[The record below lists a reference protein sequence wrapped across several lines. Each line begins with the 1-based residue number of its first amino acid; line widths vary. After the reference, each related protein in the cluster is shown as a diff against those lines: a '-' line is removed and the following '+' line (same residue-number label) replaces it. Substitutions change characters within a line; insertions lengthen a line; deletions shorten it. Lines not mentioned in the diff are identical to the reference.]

1 MVALVTGI
9 GSARSLSAV
18 AEAPKEPPNIIFVL
32 TDDQFP
38 GTENAMPA
46 LKNNITSQGVKFTDT
61 TSTFPLCCPGRATIL
76 RGQYAHNT
84 HIYGN
89 SLPLG
94 GYEKFRDQ
102 GEQKSTIATWLH
114 DGGYQTGL
122 FGKYMNN
129 YTSLDIPLGWDRWYA
144 WNGVNEGWTSLN
156 DQGIRK
162 PLRRKKADPGVS
174 RAAIGFLRGHIGRP
188 APVFA
193 YVSFAAEHS
202 PYRYAKTD
210 GRKFEGVGVPRGPA
224 FNEDDVS
231 DKPSNV
237 RNLPEVSSSDIS
249 QLDQDYRNGL
259 RSLMRVDRFIGD
271 VSTLLTRKGE
281 MNNTYFVFYTDNGA
295 HFGQHRLKH
304 GKLHPY
310 EEDTGFPLIVRGPG
324 IDHGVKS
331 GKLVGNHDIAPT
343 LADMGDASIPAF
355 VDGRSFLPLAQDP
368 TIAWTRT
375 AILSEKADNE
385 VSPNRWDMLRM
396 PGKVYTRY
404 ENGDAEYYDL
414 TLDPYQLHNAFGAA
428 DTAYAPPDRSTRD
441 YYEQRL
447 NALDVCR
454 GYEGPG
460 SCREAED
467 APLPSSGA
475 ILRQWQPTAPLT
487 LVRGRWILRSSDL

>member
-1 MVALVTGI
+1 MLFALWD
-9 GSARSLSAV
+9 SMRSKATV
-18 AEAPKEPPNIIFVL
+18 AERPNIIFVL

-38 GTENAMPA
+38 GTEDAMPA
-46 LKNNITSQGVKFTDT
+46 LRSNVTSQGVKFTDM

-84 HIYGN
+84 EIYGN
-89 SLPLG
+89 EPPRG
-94 GYEKFRDQ
+94 GYEKFRNQ
-102 GEQKSTIATWLH
+102 GLEDSTVATWLH
-114 DGGYQTGL
+114 GAGYQTGL

-129 YTSLDIPLGWDRWYA
+129 YRAQTIPPGWDRWYA
-144 WNGVNEGWTSLN
+144 WNGVNEGWRALN
-156 DQGIRK
+156 DQGTQK
-162 PLRRKKADPGVS
+162 PLKPKKADSAVS
-174 RAAIGFLRGHIGRP
+174 RAALGFLRSHIGRP

-193 YVSFAAEHS
+193 YVNFAAEHS
-202 PYRYAKTD
+202 PYHHAEND
-210 GRKFEGVGVPRGPA
+210 GRKFEGVGVPRSPS
-224 FNEDDVS
+224 FNEGDVS
-231 DKPSNV
+231 DKPSKV
-237 RNLPEVSSSDIS
+237 RNLPKLSSSDAS

-271 VSTLLTRKGE
+271 VYSLLRRKGV
-281 MNNTYFVFYTDNGA
+281 MGNTYFVFYTDNGS

-324 IDHGVKS
+324 IDHSVKS

-343 LADMGDASIPAF
+343 LANMGDASIPGF

-368 TIAWTRT
+368 TIAWPRT
-375 AILSEKADNE
+375 AILSEKEDNE
-385 VSPNRWDMLRM
+385 VPPNRWDMLRM
-396 PGKVYTRY
+396 PSKVYTRY
-404 ENGDAEYYDL
+404 EKGVPEYYDL
-414 TLDPYQLHNAFGAA
+414 TVDPYQLHNAFGAA

-447 NALDVCR
+447 NALDACR

-487 LVRGRWILRSSDL
+487 LVRGRWILRSADL